1 MSRVAVVAQ
10 RVEMRA
16 PAEWRTTRMR
26 FSSGGNEH
34 SAAPTDAE
42 LSAPTPA
49 LPTSHLL
56 SWPLAQ
62 GYATS

>member
-1 MSRVAVVAQ
+1 
-10 RVEMRA
+10 
-16 PAEWRTTRMR
+16 MR

-42 LSAPTPA
+42 WSAPTPA

-62 GYATS
+62 GNATSWTTSRVGRQST